1 MAAKRR
7 KHSGSFKS
15 KVALEAIRGVRTV
28 NEIGAA
34 HNVHPVQVSNWKKEL
49 LERVPELF
57 EKPKK
62 SDEALTRRKE
72 ERLERK
78 VGQLSIEVDWLKKK
92 CDELGIP
99 LNDEPW

>member
-1 MAAKRR
+1 MVSKRR

-15 KVALEAIRGVRTV
+15 KVALEALRGVKTI
-28 NEIGAA
+28 NEVAA
-34 HNVHPVQVSNWKKEL
+34 EHNVHPVQVSNWKKEL
-49 LERVPELF
+49 LERMPEIF

-62 SDEALTRRKE
+62 LDERREKKRE

>member
-1 MAAKRR
+1 MTSKRR

-15 KVALEAIRGVRTV
+15 KVALEAVRGVRTI
-28 NEIGAA
+28 NEIAA
-34 HNVHPVQVSNWKKEL
+34 EHNVHPVQVSNWKKEL
-49 LERVPELF
+49 LERMPEIF

-62 SDEALTRRKE
+62 SDERREKKRE